1 MKKRINQSHLGIVTA
16 VIASITMLLTSCGEE
31 KTSPQPAKG
40 PASIDAARLIG
51 ANAEPENWMGHA
63 RTYDEQRFSPL
74 TEISDQNIAKL
85 GLAWSV
91 DLPTFRGLE
100 ASPLVIDGIMYTT
113 TNWSIIF
120 AYDAKTGKEL
130 WSYDPQ
136 VPKEKG
142 FHACC
147 DVVNRGLAAWNG
159 KLYIGALDGRLIAV
173 DAATG
178 KEVWSTQTFPYESAR
193 TITGAPRIVK
203 GKVLIGHGGAE
214 YGVRG
219 YLSAYDAETG
229 EMSWRFYTV
238 PGNPADGFEDETQEN
253 IAKTWNGNW
262 WAFGGGGGTVWDSMA
277 YDPELDL
284 LYIGVGNGSP
294 WNQEVRSPGGGD
306 NLFLSSIVALSPDTG
321 EYVWHYQTTPGDT
334 WDYTATQH
342 IILADMEIEGVARK
356 VLMQAPKNGFF
367 YVIDRASGEL
377 LSAEKFSTMTW
388 ASHVDMKTGRPVELP
403 GARYYDPEQTKYLPA
418 MHLPGTLGAHNW
430 HPMAYNPITGL
441 VYIPA
446 QDIGANFVPTNDA
459 VYKEGGWNTGTDF
472 SKTPTPQD
480 PAIIREIR
488 KFMQGRI
495 LAWDP
500 KTGKEV
506 WRVEHNTP
514 WNGGM
519 LTTAGNLLFQG
530 NAKGELV
537 AYKAD
542 TGEKIWSFQAGT
554 GIVAPPV
561 TYSVDGVQYVT
572 VMAGWGGAFPL
583 VAQAFGV
590 PKRAPA
596 LNRVLTF
603 AIDGT
608 ASLSVNDDTGMSL
621 PEPPARFGTAEQLQ
635 KGNQAY
641 YDNCVVCHG
650 ISMVASSSMP
660 DLRVSAILDDAALW
674 QSIVHDGA
682 LKENGMI
689 AFSKYLSPEDIEAVR
704 AYIVDTAH
712 VVRER
717 MLQDEAAANAIKT
730 EKE

>member
-1 MKKRINQSHLGIVTA
+1 MTKNTNGTA
-16 VIASITMLLTSCGEE
+16 MTILAMSFAMFLSSCGSEP
-31 KTSPQPAKG
+31 KSQDSSQSPA
-40 PASIDAARLIG
+40 AIDAARLIA

-63 RTYDEQRFSPL
+63 RTYDEQRYSPL
-74 TEISDQNIAKL
+74 TKISDQNIKDL

-91 DLPTFRGLE
+91 DLPTYRGLE

-113 TNWSIIF
+113 TGWSMIF
-120 AYDAKTGKEL
+120 AYDAKTGEEL
-130 WSYDPQ
+130 WSYDPK

-159 KLYIGALDGRLIAV
+159 KLYLGALDGRLIAV
-173 DAATG
+173 DAASG
-178 KEVWSTQTFPYESAR
+178 KEVWSTQTFPYESSR

-219 YLSAYDAETG
+219 YVSAYDAETG
-229 EMSWRFYTV
+229 DMAWRFYTV
-238 PGNPADGFEDETQEN
+238 PGNPADGFEDETQED
-253 IAKTWNGNW
+253 IAKTWNGEW

-306 NLFLSSIVALSPDTG
+306 NLFLSSIVALKPDTG
-321 EYVWHYQTTPGDT
+321 KYVWHYQTTPGDT

-342 IILADMEIEGVARK
+342 IILADLEIDGAPRK
-356 VLMQAPKNGFF
+356 ALMQAPKNGFF
-367 YVIDRASGEL
+367 YVIDRETGEL
-377 LSAEKFSTMTW
+377 LSAEKYSVLTW

-403 GARYYDPEQTKYLPA
+403 GARYYDPEQVKYMPA

-430 HPMAYNPITGL
+430 HPMAYNPMTGL

-446 QDIGANFVPTNDA
+446 QDIGGNFAAINDWE
-459 VYKEGGWNTGTDF
+459 YKEGAWNTGTDF
-472 SKTPTPQD
+472 AKTPTPQD
-480 PAIIREIR
+480 PAIIKEIR
-488 KFMQGRI
+488 KLMQGRI
-495 LAWDP
+495 LAWNP
-500 KTGKEV
+500 VTQKEA
-506 WRVEHNTP
+506 WRVEHGTP

-530 NAKGELV
+530 NAHGELA

-542 TGEKIWSFQAGT
+542 TGEKLWSFDAGT

-583 VAQAFGV
+583 AAQAFGM

-596 LNRVLTF
+596 TNRVLTF
-603 AIDGT
+603 AIGGT
-608 ASLSVNDDTGMSL
+608 KSLAANEDASISL
-621 PEPPARFGTAEQLQ
+621 PEPPVRFGSAEQLT
-635 KGNQAY
+635 KGKYAY

-650 ISMVASSSMP
+650 ISLVSPASLP
-660 DLRVSAILDDAALW
+660 DLRVSATLHEPDLW
-674 QSIVHDGA
+674 QSVVHDGA
-682 LKENGMI
+682 LQENGMI
-689 AFSKYLSPEDIEAVR
+689 SFSKYLSPEDIEAIR
-704 AYIVDTAH
+704 AYAVDTAN

-717 MLQDEAAANAIKT
+717 MLQDAAAANAALS
-730 EKE
+730 EKGE